1 MRTRRRTTATVVF
14 LLVAIGVSILL
25 SPVLPALAE
34 QAAAGVEVIGKLPKA
49 QGPVVVTTLGQSP
62 GALMVKML
70 CGLVK
75 LPCDEKAM
83 LTAEELQAAQKK
95 KETAYKTLFITM
107 GTSLKGMGAA
117 GIDINAEVKRVQALI
132 NTANKLGI
140 TIIGTQ
146 LEGPSRRVDET
157 DEWSIKT
164 VTPQS
169 DVLLIRKDVNFD
181 GYFTKVGKEKG
192 IPVVLVGQAMDAT
205 QVLKMLFSL

>member
-1 MRTRRRTTATVVF
+1 MRTRRRTPATVVF
-14 LLVAIGVSILL
+14 LLIATGVSILL

-117 GIDINAEVKRVQALI
+117 GIDVDQEAKRINALI
-132 NTANKLGI
+132 VAARKAGLKVV
-140 TIIGTQ
+140 GTQ
-146 LEGPSRRVDET
+146 LEGPSRRTDET
-157 DEWSIKT
+157 DEKSIRT
-164 VTPQS
+164 VAPQS
-169 DVLLIRKDVNFD
+169 DLLIIRRDVNWD
-181 GYFTKVGKEKG
+181 GYFTKTAKDKG
-192 IPVVLVGQAMDAT
+192 IPIILVTQAMD
-205 QVLKMLFSL
+205 VKEVFKLLFQ